1 MAFLGGWYYIFSVT
15 HNTGINSFWYH
26 LSQVTVPRFRENPLI
41 IPFSMLCPGISQNT
55 KLHHLTLYKGQVWGE
70 KSYLELCNHNFLNI
84 LFEPRAV
91 YRGDIMEQNGALYV
105 PPVPGDR
112 FIKDKTMIP
121 YDSEILQSFAE
132 LTNIT
137 NMTFHKTMKTI
148 YEDSLEDFTYQ
159 ILVGSSMCYVSHD
172 QQCAPPQKYFPWYIW
187 TKEGFKIRIN
197 YSVLKTT
204 FFQYFN
210 ILSPTPSFHH
220 KDPE

>member
-1 MAFLGGWYYIFSVT
+1 M
-15 HNTGINSFWYH
+15 
-26 LSQVTVPRFRENPLI
+26 PRYRENPLI

-137 NMTFHKTMKTI
+137 NMTFHSF
-148 YEDSLEDFTYQ
+148 DSNGDSRQDVTYQ
-159 ILVGSSMCYVSHD
+159 LLVGSFKCHMQDAGRMPND
-172 QQCAPPQKYFPWYIW
+172 QCVHSLQYYTNYIW
-187 TKEGFKIRIN
+187 TKEGFNTNKII
-197 YSVLKTT
+197 
-204 FFQYFN
+204 Q
-210 ILSPTPSFHH
+210 I
-220 KDPE
+220 